1 MRSRL
6 ENREV
11 ESGESVRERS
21 SMCRTR
27 DLAGVLGSIHR
38 DGEELLR
45 HASSA
50 IDLSPPALA
59 EMEKIFG
66 RRYVPAAS
74 NSGLSLQSA

>member
-11 ESGESVRERS
+11 ESGESVRES